1 MEEIKYD
8 SLFIGFVFMVSFH
21 NSAKSILFYRSGR
34 DKSLSLLKII
44 FNVSSLI
51 CSISSIPFFLII
63 NMSLEVYKR
72 INYVQLIF
80 NSFMMQSLAA
90 YILLLI
96 SKYEKKNKSDMWINV
111 ALLVTRAV
119 FNVAYI
125 FSEIFHHNVGIEG
138 LYLMNLTIIIDI
150 VIDAYVMVRF
160 IQILEQNNRQYYHF
174 YYNYNNNNS
183 LKIFNLII
191 YWNVLTILI
200 SLFYHSIIGISIFTN
215 FNINNTSIKLSKLS
229 FIIYLIQISLSYLVT
244 IDTEIKLKRVF

>member
-44 FNVSSLI
+44 FN
-51 CSISSIPFFLII
+51 
-63 NMSLEVYKR
+63 
-72 INYVQLIF
+72 
-80 NSFMMQSLAA
+80 
-90 YILLLI
+90 YIRGSTI
-96 SKYEKKNKSDMWINV
+96 KYEKKNKSDMWINV

-150 VIDAYVMVRF
+150 VIDAYVMSGLTEESEF
-160 IQILEQNNRQYYHF
+160 IEN
-174 YYNYNNNNS
+174 NYNWKYIVS
-183 LKIFNLII
+183 D
-191 YWNVLTILI
+191 
-200 SLFYHSIIGISIFTN
+200 LFYLN
-215 FNINNTSIKLSKLS
+215 ACWVNRKAIKKWKSK
-229 FIIYLIQISLSYLVT
+229 QDLVT
-244 IDTEIKLKRVF
+244 R